1 MHHSLSLYKPNNDI
15 NINILHSLAT
25 LYYQQ
30 KDISA
35 AYVWTNVATN
45 HSQNKNTKMTSSLI
59 KSQFILTSKER
70 QRLDTIAL
78 NIIAALENGQYTR
91 TEITAQY

>member
-1 MHHSLSLYKPNNDI
+1 
-15 NINILHSLAT
+15 
-25 LYYQQ
+25 
-30 KDISA
+30 
-35 AYVWTNVATN
+35 
-45 HSQNKNTKMTSSLI
+45 MTSSLI